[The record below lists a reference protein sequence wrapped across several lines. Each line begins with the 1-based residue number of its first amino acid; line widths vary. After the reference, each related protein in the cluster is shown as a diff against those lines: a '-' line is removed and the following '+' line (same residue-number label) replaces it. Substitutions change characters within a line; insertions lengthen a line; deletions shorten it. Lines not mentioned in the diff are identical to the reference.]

1 MNNKLDY
8 EQIQTIQEN
17 TTRKLIKYINEFV
30 KRDRILDSIEFYY
43 PDFDEQKTRIAF
55 NVWISIDYKTNYGKS
70 FIEHMLEEKSSYL
83 TSLEKE
89 ILIERNKSF
98 ISLFEIEKIEGYYV
112 YIIDLLT
119 RKRHT
124 IWEPNISSI
133 LKPSDLIFGRIG
145 RIIDYKGFI
154 GNISFLPTTVKDL
167 FIGEIFIDYNRIRF
181 RFPELS
187 IDKYLKRYSINV
199 YRIYTE
205 CVYEVMDMDED
216 ITNNLYDELDEFEN
230 YLQNYMSR
238 LEIKRHV
245 TNLINLFEYCL
256 MEEELSLYDLDQL
269 DIEHLLKAA
278 IKDGFIST
286 QREFSS
292 YISTLKKYLG
302 FLKNKNPVY
311 RETYKKILEI
321 SKNRFLYIDNSKEIK
336 SPFDIN
342 RNIVNGINNRLNED
356 AFDFIMDYEKFL
368 LYIMSNPLEVTA
380 KKKYIRR
387 KHLLELN
394 DIMEYGE
401 TINKKSP
408 NQKDFPMLHL
418 FYRFSLHNRLLK
430 LRGNYLSVTK
440 IGSNFLRLSD
450 EEKYSLFLQYVW
462 NQDFVPYNKKD
473 SESDKLNPIRKN
485 LLELLAN
492 LEERVWYNIHNLS
505 SNTQASEFLLNI
517 YKYLGMMGIFEY
529 SHSPTLNISITSFG
543 KLALNIL
550 SKKDKDHK
558 CNGKII
564 YLNR

>member
-1 MNNKLDY
+1 MNKFDY

-30 KRDRILDSIEFYY
+30 KKDRILDSIEFYY

-55 NVWISIDYKTNYGKS
+55 NVWISIDYRTNYGKS
-70 FIEHMLEEKSSYL
+70 FIEHMLEDKSSHL

-98 ISLFEIEKIEGYYV
+98 ISLFEIERIEGAYV

-119 RKRHT
+119 RKTHT
-124 IWEPNISSI
+124 IWEPNISHI

-145 RIIDYKGFI
+145 KIIDYKGFI
-154 GNISFLPTTVKDL
+154 GNISFLPPTVKNQ

-205 CVYEVMDMDED
+205 CVYEGMDTEED
-216 ITNNLYDELDEFEN
+216 ITNTLYDELDEFEN

-238 LEIKRHV
+238 LEIKRHI
-245 TNLINLFEYCL
+245 TNLINLFEYYL
-256 MEEELSLYDLDQL
+256 MEEELSLYDLNQL
-269 DIEHLLKAA
+269 DIQSLLKSA
-278 IKDGFIST
+278 IKDGFISS
-286 QREFSS
+286 QRVFSS

-302 FLKNKNPVY
+302 FLKNKNPIY
-311 RETYKKILEI
+311 KEAYKKILEI

-336 SPFDIN
+336 SPFNIN
-342 RNIVNGINNRLNED
+342 RNIVSGINNRLNED
-356 AFDFIMDYEKFL
+356 AFDFVMDYEKFL

-380 KKKYIRR
+380 KKKFIKR
-387 KHLLELN
+387 KYLFELN
-394 DIMEYGE
+394 EIMEYRK
-401 TINKKSP
+401 IIDKKSP
-408 NQKDFPMLHL
+408 NQEDFPMLHL

-440 IGSNFLRLSD
+440 IGSNFLRLND
-450 EEKYSLFLQYVW
+450 EEKYSLFLQYIW
-462 NQDFVPYNKKD
+462 SQDFVPYNKKD
-473 SESDKLNPIRKN
+473 LESNRLNSIRKN

-492 LEERVWYNIHNLS
+492 LEEKTWYNPYSLS
-505 SNTQASEFLLNI
+505 SNAQATKFLLNI
-517 YKYLGMMGIFEY
+517 YKYLGMMGVLEY
-529 SHSPTLNISITSFG
+529 SHSPTLNISITPFG

-550 SKKDKDHK
+550 SKKDENHK
-558 CNGKII
+558 SNGKII

>member
-1 MNNKLDY
+1 MNKFDY

-30 KRDRILDSIEFYY
+30 KKDRILDSIEFYY

-55 NVWISIDYKTNYGKS
+55 NVWISIDYRTNYGKS
-70 FIEHMLEEKSSYL
+70 FIEHMLEDKSSHL

-98 ISLFEIEKIEGYYV
+98 ISLFEIERIEGAYV

-119 RKRHT
+119 RKTHT
-124 IWEPNISSI
+124 IWEPNISHI

-145 RIIDYKGFI
+145 KIIDYKGFI
-154 GNISFLPTTVKDL
+154 GNISFLPPTVKNQ

-205 CVYEVMDMDED
+205 CVYEGMDTEED
-216 ITNNLYDELDEFEN
+216 ITNTLYDELDEFEN

-238 LEIKRHV
+238 LEIKRHI
-245 TNLINLFEYCL
+245 TNLINLFEYYL
-256 MEEELSLYDLDQL
+256 MEEELSLYDLNQL
-269 DIEHLLKAA
+269 DIQSLLKSA
-278 IKDGFIST
+278 IKDGFISS
-286 QREFSS
+286 QRVFSS

-302 FLKNKNPVY
+302 FLKNKNPIY
-311 RETYKKILEI
+311 KEAYKKILEI

-336 SPFDIN
+336 SPFNIN
-342 RNIVNGINNRLNED
+342 RNIVSGINNRLNED
-356 AFDFIMDYEKFL
+356 AFDFVMDYEKFL

-380 KKKYIRR
+380 KKKFIKR
-387 KHLLELN
+387 KYLFELN
-394 DIMEYGE
+394 EIMEYRE
-401 TINKKSP
+401 IIDKKSP
-408 NQKDFPMLHL
+408 NQEDFPMLHL

-440 IGSNFLRLSD
+440 IGSNFLRLND
-450 EEKYSLFLQYVW
+450 EEKYSLFLQYIW
-462 NQDFVPYNKKD
+462 SQDFVPYNKKD
-473 SESDKLNPIRKN
+473 LESNRLNSIRKN

-492 LEERVWYNIHNLS
+492 LEEKTWYNPYSLS
-505 SNTQASEFLLNI
+505 SNAQATKFLLNI
-517 YKYLGMMGIFEY
+517 YKYLGMMGVLEY
-529 SHSPTLNISITSFG
+529 SHSPTLNISITPFG

-550 SKKDKDHK
+550 SKKDENHK
-558 CNGKII
+558 SNGKII